1 MNAFLYLFAFL
12 YLVILIIIAKND
24 KKKIEIDK
32 RFSSCGIIVSIM
44 YIVYLYIVDASSI
57 YINIIYLA
65 IYIILIV
72 LDICM
77 LRKYAKNSYT
87 IGILMLFNI
96 ILIFS
101 GIEIYSYTMIIT
113 AIELLIYMIVEKIYQ
128 RKNGNKKLKINDI
141 PVGFFVIAGN
151 ITILATLGLTKIIM

>member
-32 RFSSCGIIVSIM
+32 RFSSCGIIASIM
-44 YIVYLYIVDASSI
+44 YIVYLYIVDSSSI
-57 YINIIYLA
+57 YINTIYLA
-65 IYIILIV
+65 IYIILIA
-72 LDICM
+72 LDIFL

-87 IGILMLFNI
+87 IGILILFNI

-101 GIEIYSYTMIIT
+101 GIEIYLFTMMIT
-113 AIELLIYMIVEKIYQ
+113 AIELLIYMLVEKIYQ
-128 RKNGNKKLKINDI
+128 KKNGNKKLKINDV
-141 PVGFFVIAGN
+141 PVGFFIVAGN
-151 ITILATLGLTKIIM
+151 ITILVAIGLTKIIM